1 MNSASYDNYSLKNF
15 NTYGIGGVAK
25 KVVLPK
31 TIDDFIKLL
40 SDLESKQENYYILGN
55 GSNVILPDANFD
67 GTIVITKNINKY
79 QIEDDTVILETGIM
93 LPFINQELQKLGYS
107 NFVWASGIPGTI
119 GGSIKGNAGAYG
131 HEMAE
136 CLISILVYNNGKVKE
151 IPREDIEFTYRN
163 SNIPGIILS
172 AKYKLIKYT
181 EQEIEEIS
189 NKTKNRF
196 LTQPI
201 GTKNAGSV
209 FRNPSKEL
217 SAGKI
222 IDDLGL
228 KGHHVGDA
236 MVSEKHANFIV
247 NNGNAT
253 SDDIISLIKEIKQ
266 KVKDNYNIDLI
277 LEQKIVKWD

>member
-31 TIDDFIKLL
+31 TIDDFNKLL

-253 SDDIISLIKEIKQ
+253 SDDIISLIKE
-266 KVKDNYNIDLI
+266 
-277 LEQKIVKWD
+277 W